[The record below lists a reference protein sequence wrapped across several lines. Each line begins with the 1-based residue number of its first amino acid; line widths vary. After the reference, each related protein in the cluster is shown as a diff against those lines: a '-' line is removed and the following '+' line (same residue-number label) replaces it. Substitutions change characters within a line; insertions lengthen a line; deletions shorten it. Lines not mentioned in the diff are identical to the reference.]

1 MPTSVQRMRTTAGA
15 TRRVALT
22 ALSSSNRWRL
32 ELLALQKLVDLKS
45 APIGARQRAVDS
57 LVTRLLRIMERE
69 PASVVPVAREL
80 RKIDRKHDALEVVDR
95 LWENKAQSSAEW
107 ALACAVFWYE
117 DYTMWRGDLAIHQ
130 AAGLAPQWADIFEEQ
145 ARNRSF
151 RNHMALAV
159 QAAQRV
165 IELRRSPNSTRYW
178 SEFIGTEL
186 FKGGQRE
193 EALEYLERG
202 LPENPDWR
210 YWYRRAVC
218 CEETGRPVEAA
229 EYYDRAG
236 ELRLPE
242 TPLELR
248 TAALHYFQHAIPK
261 VVTALEFSRAD
272 SGVPWTE
279 PDRLVLL
286 SQALLR
292 LERPKEAVV
301 HLRARDRAIE
311 SADLAR
317 IAALAEELAGNQ
329 ATAIDEYRQA
339 IDRHG
344 LPLHHRLVRVL
355 RELGRVEEAVEA
367 WAETIELDD
376 LDDLDDEVDPNFAS
390 DLARAK
396 TALHKNDSEAAL
408 LVLKRLAGCA
418 SSTDNVRRVQRTL
431 GSILH
436 QLGETEAALRAFTR
450 GSGDLA
456 PHPSES
462 EAQFAPLGDYER
474 YAAACDV
481 LPVEPDI
488 VLYEAFQGAQT
499 SCNPLALCQH
509 LLRER
514 PDLHHVWAI
523 REGVAIHRSLR
534 NHPKV
539 SFVRIQS
546 EGYRLH
552 LATAGSLIN
561 NNSFLK
567 YFIRREGQ
575 RYLNT
580 WHGVPWKTLGR
591 DTVNDPYGYGNLAR
605 NMLQATHLAFPDQHT
620 KQVMLDREDVGAL
633 STAQLIVGGQARVD
647 QTLTMD
653 AQSKSDLRKRIGVE
667 AERRVVLYAPTW
679 RGGLHTVDSSIEP
692 YVRAISALIKIPQT
706 TVLLRVH
713 HLMASKLNHQALP
726 KNVIVVPAEIDTNE
740 LLAIVDVLVSDY
752 SSVIFDFAPLGRP
765 ILKFVF
771 DHASYA
777 AERGLYFGLDDVPG
791 LNCSNEDELGRA
803 AARAVLQSEPC
814 DWSTSATAPAWLG
827 DDGNTARRITNALF
841 SDLPEPRVEDQDV
854 GGGVLISTAGI
865 NPNGITRALR
875 SLLASDLR
883 PLGNVQLM
891 IYRGAVANP
900 LNEDVAAEL
909 HESACFTLTE
919 HQRSSTRRE
928 NLAWARLQ
936 SADQPITD
944 GILEILRGR
953 MQRER
958 RRYFGETQFASVV
971 DFDGYNLHQSA
982 LAALGF
988 PSETKKIYVLHAEFE
1003 SERRLKYP
1011 YLSAVGRLLGNF
1023 DVLGSVSSPTS
1034 QLNSQDLEHEFG
1046 VPAELHTTIQNM
1058 LDVGGIRRQSENP
1071 LDADLGRWFE
1081 TSGHHVIVVGRLSI
1095 EKNHSSLLDALDK
1108 VIREGNESLKLT
1120 VLGDGPRMPHL
1131 VQQARDL
1138 KIMNRV
1144 FFAGYRANPYPAIK
1158 AADALILPSLHE
1170 GQALVLLEAMTL
1182 GTDVVASNAPAPS
1195 SALEH
1200 GALGMLVAPDVD
1212 GLSDGLQAIADDML
1226 HAAGSFDAYAY
1237 QARAQRTFLDAV
1249 GIRRESTARVADVD
1263 ARTSEGDTWRS

>member
-1 MPTSVQRMRTTAGA
+1 
-15 TRRVALT
+15 
-22 ALSSSNRWRL
+22 
-32 ELLALQKLVDLKS
+32 
-45 APIGARQRAVDS
+45 
-57 LVTRLLRIMERE
+57 MERE

-80 RKIDRKHDALEVVDR
+80 QRINRKRDALQVVER
-95 LWENKAQSSAEW
+95 LWETKAQSSAEW

-117 DYTMWRGDLAIHQ
+117 DFTMWRGDLAIHL
-130 AAGLAPQWADIFEEQ
+130 AAGLAPDWAEIFEQQ

-151 RNHMALAV
+151 RSHMALAV

-165 IELRRSPNSTRYW
+165 IDIRRSPTATRYW

-193 EALEYLERG
+193 EALEYLESG

-229 EYYDRAG
+229 EYYGRAG
-236 ELRLPE
+236 EMRLPE

-248 TAALHYFQHAIPK
+248 PAALHYFQHAISK
-261 VVTALEFSRAD
+261 VVVTLGFPLEDDRSRW
-272 SGVPWTE
+272 PE

-292 LERPKEAVV
+292 LERAEEAASY
-301 HLRARDRAIE
+301 LRARDRALE

-317 IAALAEELAGNQ
+317 IAALAEELAGNPIR
-329 ATAIDEYRQA
+329 AIDEYRQA
-339 IDRHG
+339 INRHG

-355 RELGRVEEAVEA
+355 RELGRVEEAVET
-367 WAETIELDD
+367 WTEIIEPDGLDE
-376 LDDLDDEVDPNFAS
+376 LDDEVDPNFAS
-390 DLARAK
+390 DVARAK
-396 TALHKNDSEAAL
+396 TALHQNDSEAAL
-408 LVLKRLAGCA
+408 PVLRRLAACA
-418 SSTDNVRRVQRTL
+418 SSSDNVRRLQRVL
-431 GSILH
+431 GTALYRI
-436 QLGETEAALRAFTR
+436 GETEDALRAFTR
-450 GSGDLA
+450 GSSDLA
-456 PHPSES
+456 PHPSEA

-481 LPVEPDI
+481 LPIEPNV

-534 NHPKV
+534 DDPKV

-552 LATAGSLIN
+552 LATAATLIN

-567 YFIRREGQ
+567 YFTRREGQ

-591 DTVNDPYGYGNLAR
+591 DTINDPYGYGNLAR

-620 KQVMLDREDVGAL
+620 TRVMLDREDIGAL
-633 STAQLIVGGQARVD
+633 STAQLLVGGQARVD

-653 AQSKSDLRKRIGVE
+653 VHSKSDLRERLGLE
-667 AERRVVLYAPTW
+667 ADRRVVLYAPTW

-692 YVRAISALIKIPQT
+692 YVRAISTLTKTPQA

-713 HLMASKLNHQALP
+713 HLMASKLDHKALP
-726 KNVIVVPAEIDTNE
+726 KNVVVVPADIDTNE

-771 DHASYA
+771 DHVSYA
-777 AERGLYFGLDDVPG
+777 AERGLYFGLDEVPG
-791 LNCSNEDELGRA
+791 INCVNVDELGKA
-803 AARAVLQSEPC
+803 AGWAIGQSEPC
-814 DWSTSATAPAWLG
+814 DWSTWATAPAWLG
-827 DDGNTARRITNALF
+827 DDGHTSRRIVDALF
-841 SDLPEPRVEDQDV
+841 SDPPERPLRGQDDS
-854 GGGVLISTAGI
+854 GGVLISTAGI
-865 NPNGITRALR
+865 NPNGITRSLR
-875 SLLASDLR
+875 SLLASDLS
-883 PLGNVQLM
+883 PLGNLQLM

-936 SADQPITD
+936 AADQPIQD
-944 GILEILRGR
+944 GILDVLRGR

-958 RRYFGETQFASVV
+958 RRYFGDAQFDSVV
-971 DFDGYNLHQSA
+971 DFDGYNLHQTA

-988 PSETKKIYVLHAEFE
+988 PSRTKKIYVLHAEFE

-1011 YLSAVGRLLGNF
+1011 YLSSVGRILGNF
-1023 DVLGSVSSPTS
+1023 DVLGSVSAPTS
-1034 QLNSQDLEHEFG
+1034 LLNSHDLEREYG

-1058 LDVGGIRRQSENP
+1058 LDVGGILRQGDEP
-1071 LDADLGRWFE
+1071 LDSDLGRWLE
-1081 TSGHHVIVVGRLSI
+1081 TPGDHVIVVGRLSV
-1095 EKNHSSLLDALDK
+1095 EKNHGALLDALHRA
-1108 VIREGNESLKLT
+1108 VREGNETLKLT
-1120 VLGDGPRMPHL
+1120 LLGDGPRMPYL

-1138 KIMNRV
+1138 DVMNRV
-1144 FFAGYRANPYPAIK
+1144 FFAGYRANPYPAMR
-1158 AADALILPSLHE
+1158 AADALLLPSLHE

-1182 GTDVVASNAPAPS
+1182 GTRVVASNAPAPS
-1195 SALEH
+1195 SALEY
-1200 GALGMLVAPDVD
+1200 GALGLLVEPDLD
-1212 GLSDGLQAIADDML
+1212 GLYAGLRAIADGAL
-1226 HAAGSFDAYAY
+1226 GATSSFDAYAY
-1237 QARAQRTFLDAV
+1237 QAKAQRSFVEAV
-1249 GIRRESTARVADVD
+1249 DSRRANATLVTGAEAST
-1263 ARTSEGDTWRS
+1263 SGGDSCRS